1 MRILIVEDE
10 QELCDTMAEGLTLE
24 GYAVDKCY
32 DGQTAFEQISVEN
45 YDLILLDL
53 HLPMIDGLELL
64 AQIRQFNHEVKILIV
79 SARASIDDRVLGLD
93 SGANDYLIKPFAFLE
108 LEARIRNLLR
118 RSFTQ
123 IQPLLTCGPIH
134 FDSIKR
140 TVTVND
146 EQLKLT
152 KKEVALLEYLLL
164 NQHKVVSQE
173 ELMEHVWNADVNLF
187 SNAVRVHIAS
197 LRKKLKLA
205 LGYDP
210 LVTKIGEGYWISAE
224 VTR

>member
-123 IQPLLTCGPIH
+123 IQPLLTCG
-134 FDSIKR
+134 
-140 TVTVND
+140 
-146 EQLKLT
+146 
-152 KKEVALLEYLLL
+152 
-164 NQHKVVSQE
+164 
-173 ELMEHVWNADVNLF
+173 
-187 SNAVRVHIAS
+187 
-197 LRKKLKLA
+197 
-205 LGYDP
+205 
-210 LVTKIGEGYWISAE
+210 
-224 VTR
+224 